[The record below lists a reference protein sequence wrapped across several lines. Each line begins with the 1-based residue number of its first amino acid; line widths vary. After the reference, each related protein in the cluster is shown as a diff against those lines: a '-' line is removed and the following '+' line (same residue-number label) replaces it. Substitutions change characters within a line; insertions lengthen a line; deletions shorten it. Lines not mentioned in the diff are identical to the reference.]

1 MAIDGSSRLKFEL
14 KRFLSRFPKLA
25 SVSRLNSLLKE
36 GHSLTE
42 EEMVSALA
50 ELFLHPNYTIPLM
63 GCFRCIAQQIVER
76 AVALLH
82 LVPDL
87 RSNSD
92 GSIVEFDEDKIF
104 GDDVAGVI
112 NFYVRSGRALILHEL
127 ACLAFCRALDLAPFL
142 LGSVLSYFKFAPS
155 PFERIM
161 QRKYVSELSTMVGT
175 QYLLNVIRASYRLL
189 LAQSEVFA
197 TLWDWSCFLDV
208 VQHTADFDP
217 GDNAEM
223 LRNVSDMRWCGIQI
237 LSIVLKISDRA
248 TANFG
253 LGPDEAFS
261 CFLRWQ
267 EFCQDVSLE
276 KAGWHLEAFD
286 HEKSD
291 TVDGNIDFN
300 QEYSLR
306 TFAPASPALSFSK
319 FHEIEPSNKNR
330 RLATRNVTSMQ
341 NPFVLTS
348 AMKKSFEIVRLAVSQ
363 KWPVLLYG
371 PAGMG
376 KTKLISKLAM
386 DSGSQGTHSLFYS
399 ILIYGLSVKGGKCQ
413 KLEFHF
419 F

>member
-1 MAIDGSSRLKFEL
+1 MT
-14 KRFLSRFPKLA
+14 P
-25 SVSRLNSLLKE
+25 
-36 GHSLTE
+36 
-42 EEMVSALA
+42 
-50 ELFLHPNYTIPLM
+50 PY
-63 GCFRCIAQQIVER
+63 
-76 AVALLH
+76 
-82 LVPDL
+82 
-87 RSNSD
+87 
-92 GSIVEFDEDKIF
+92 
-104 GDDVAGVI
+104 
-112 NFYVRSGRALILHEL
+112 
-127 ACLAFCRALDLAPFL
+127 
-142 LGSVLSYFKFAPS
+142 SVLYNVMTPH
-155 PFERIM
+155 
-161 QRKYVSELSTMVGT
+161 TVGT

-386 DSGSQGTHSLFYS
+386 DSGSQGSIITTVGEIGVDVVHRVKAGWLKWRSASGVLCDKRVSARLKEKFYRTAIRPVMS
-399 ILIYGLSVKGGKCQ
+399 YVVKCWAIK
-413 KLEFHF
+413 K
-419 F
+419 